1 MLKDT
6 NASTYKGDAKLL
18 IGIILAVLSFWL
30 FAQSV
35 LNMEPAIQ
43 KSLGMTSGAM
53 GIGVSITALFSGLF
67 IVLTGGL
74 ADRLGRVKFS
84 LAGLVINIIG
94 SILLIIAQSAPLFI
108 AGRILQGVAAAFI
121 MPATMAL
128 VKTYYDG
135 AERQRAVSYWSIGSW
150 GGSGLCS
157 FFGGAIASTLGW
169 RYVFIF
175 SIIVSVISFILIMG
189 TPESKVVVEK
199 VKFDFLGLILFIIS
213 MLALNLGISSAQQY
227 GLQSSRTLT
236 LLAVVIVGLV
246 LFYFTEKNKSNS
258 FMDFNLF
265 KNRFYLG
272 ATISN
277 FLLNAVAGTLIV
289 INTYMQIG
297 RGLSS
302 AVAGEMSLG
311 YLVCILI
318 TIRIGEKLL
327 QKMGA
332 RKPMVLGASAT
343 LIGII
348 LMTFVNVQGPL
359 YLVLVFIGYSIFGI
373 GLGIYATPSTDTAIS
388 NVSDEKVGS
397 ASGIYKMASSLG
409 SAIGVAI
416 SLAVFSSVG
425 ADKVS
430 TAAFLGLGVNI
441 IFVILAIIS
450 IMFIIPKSTKMK

>member
-1 MLKDT
+1 MLENT
-6 NASTYKGDAKLL
+6 SASTYKGNAKLL

-35 LNMEPAIQ
+35 LNMEPIIQ
-43 KSLGMTSGAM
+43 KDLGMAAGSM
-53 GIGVSITALFSGLF
+53 GLGVSITALFSGLF
-67 IVLTGGL
+67 IVLAGGL

-84 LAGLVINIIG
+84 LAGLVINILG
-94 SILLIIAQSAPLFI
+94 SLLIVISQSASLFI
-108 AGRILQGVAAAFI
+108 AGRILQGLAAAFI

-157 FFGGAIASTLGW
+157 FFGGTVANTLGW

-175 SIIVSVISFILIMG
+175 SIIVSIISFVLILG
-189 TPESKVVVEK
+189 TPESKVSVTK
-199 VKFDFLGLILFIIS
+199 FKFDLLGLILFIIS
-213 MLALNLGISSAQQY
+213 MLSLNIGISSAQQY
-227 GLQSSRTLT
+227 GFSNIRTIFLFI
-236 LLAVVIVGLV
+236 VVIIGLI
-246 LFYFTEKNKSNS
+246 LFYFAEKNKEYS
-258 FMDFNLF
+258 FMDFSLF

-289 INTYMQIG
+289 INTYMQVG

-302 AVAGEMSLG
+302 QVAGEMSLG
-311 YLVCILI
+311 YLICIII

-332 RKPMVLGASAT
+332 RKPMIMGAFST
-343 LIGII
+343 LVGII
-348 LMTFVNVQGPL
+348 LMTLVNVKGPL
-359 YLVLVFIGYSIFGI
+359 YLVLVFVGYSIFGI

-388 NVSDEKVGS
+388 SISNEKVGS

-409 SAIGVAI
+409 GAIGVAI
-416 SLAVFSSVG
+416 SMAVFSSV
-425 ADKVS
+425 
-430 TAAFLGLGVNI
+430 AASNMQASVVLGLLVNI
-441 IFVILAIIS
+441 VFGVLSILSIS
-450 IMFIIPKSTKMK
+450 FIIPKSKNQ

>member
-1 MLKDT
+1 MKDT